1 MPESQVKPGRT
12 LLVRTAYC
20 LDLLRLNLGI
30 GAPSIYERVRENQFE
45 RFGLNSM
52 SYESVRD
59 LFRGRASP
67 GVDPPLM
74 NDPAHDMPW
83 LFALELE
90 FPGSTDAFFHVAF
103 DLLWGQVESRH
114 YWSARAQKVPAAWIE
129 EARATG
135 RDRLAKDWTDQN
147 KALSKRGRRKAPT
160 PHMHGVEVAHLA
172 LLRLPPEITEALF
185 ESIRTSGHVSR
196 RLGAPQAEAEAC
208 QQHVTLDGLAAL
220 MALLVEA
227 EALTDRRRFHV
238 VRRSVRS
245 LLPRVCERPEC
256 RRVAGALGT
265 AVEEFCRDRTPYRD
279 AAVRYY
285 SGKPTSWLTHL
296 APPVVHY
303 FEEIFGH
310 PPE

>member
-1 MPESQVKPGRT
+1 MPDIQVKPGRP
-12 LLVRTAYC
+12 LLLRTAYC
-20 LDLLRLNLGI
+20 LDLLRQNLGI
-30 GAPSIYERVRENQFE
+30 GAPTIYKRVCENQFE
-45 RFGLNSM
+45 RFGLKCM

-59 LFRGRASP
+59 LFRGRATP

-103 DLLWGQVESRH
+103 DLLWGEVESRYH
-114 YWSARAQKVPAAWIE
+114 WSTRAQKVPAAWIE
-129 EARATG
+129 EARSKG
-135 RDRLAKDWTDQN
+135 RDRLAQDWIEENT
-147 KALSKRGRRKAPT
+147 ALSKRGRRKRPAA
-160 PHMHGVEVAHLA
+160 HMHGVEVAHLA
-172 LLRLPPEITEALF
+172 LLRLPPAITDALF
-185 ESIRTSGHVSR
+185 ESIRASGYVSR
-196 RLGAPQAEAEAC
+196 RLGVPQTEAEAC
-208 QQHVTLDGLAAL
+208 QRDASLNGLAAL

-227 EALTDRRRFHV
+227 EALTDRGRFHTI
-238 VRRSVRS
+238 RRSVRS
-245 LLPRVCERPEC
+245 LLPQVLERPEC
-256 RRVAGALGT
+256 RRIAGDLGS
-265 AVEEFCRDRTPYRD
+265 AVEAFCRGRSPYRN

-285 SGKPTSWLTHL
+285 SGKPTSWLVHL

>member
-1 MPESQVKPGRT
+1 
-12 LLVRTAYC
+12 
-20 LDLLRLNLGI
+20 
-30 GAPSIYERVRENQFE
+30 
-45 RFGLNSM
+45 M

-59 LFRGRASP
+59 LFRGKASP

-103 DLLWGQVESRH
+103 DLLWGVVESRQH
-114 YWSARAQKVPAAWIE
+114 WSTRAQKVPAAWIE

-135 RDRLAKDWTDQN
+135 RDSLAQKWIEEN
-147 KALSKRGRRKAPT
+147 KALSKRGRPKKPAPLL
-160 PHMHGVEVAHLA
+160 HGVEEAHLA
-172 LLRLPPEITEALF
+172 LLRLPPAITDALF
-185 ESIRTSGHVSR
+185 EKIRSSSHVSR

-208 QQHVTLDGLAAL
+208 QQDASLDGLAAL
-220 MALLVEA
+220 MALLVES
-227 EALTDRRRFHV
+227 EALTDRHRFHV
-238 VRRSVRS
+238 IRRSVRS
-245 LLPRVCERPEC
+245 LLPRVLERPEC
-256 RRVAGALGT
+256 RRIAGALGG
-265 AVEEFCRDRTPYRD
+265 AVEEFCRGRTPYRD
-279 AAVRYY
+279 AAVRYN